1 MENFSEEVQ
10 FKLNLNDKMPSDA
23 MARSD
28 LLDSRSGATSW
39 KGYCSGLSKKL

>member
-28 LLDSRSGATSW
+28 LLRQQKWSDQLER
-39 KGYCSGLSKKL
+39 LLQ